1 MEAYLQEHIQCM
13 HRFDLTGKERKTKET
28 DVITQQVYV
37 FKRLKLEIV

>member
-1 MEAYLQEHIQCM
+1 
-13 HRFDLTGKERKTKET
+13 LTGKERKTKET